1 MKLNGTLV
9 RIEPNG
15 FGVVKLDQGTDV
27 VGVFTAHDRSP
38 EAPARAFRQD
48 ARVTADAAEQHGNV
62 QYLSNVTIAG

>member
-15 FGVVKLDQGTDV
+15 FGIVKLDEDTEV

-38 EAPARAFRQD
+38 AAPARAFRQH
-48 ARVTADAAEQHGNV
+48 ARVTADADEQYGNV
-62 QYLSNVTIAG
+62 QYLSNVAIAG